1 MQLWQDG
8 FVAVLAAIGV
18 VNLLWGLAQFLLAL
32 KKTATKQALAVIAAT
47 GDAGDVQE
55 QVRALTGLGQ
65 NQGLIDEFWW
75 WTAVWTRRGKALP
88 HSGAGKPLGDPLP
101 HGGNSKLSDGHYI
114 KARTQYALHH

>member
-65 NQGLIDEFWW
+65 NQGLIGRILVVDCGLNVE
-75 WTAVWTRRGKALP
+75 GQ
-88 HSGAGKPLGDPLP
+88 
-101 HGGNSKLSDGHYI
+101 KLCHILERENRWVILCRAEEIPNYLMD
-114 KARTQYALHH
+114 TT